1 MESNAMNLRRL
12 NHVVALADT
21 LHFARAAEAAHL
33 SQPAFSRS
41 IQAIEGDLGIRLFDR
56 DVGDVRPTRAGE
68 FVIER
73 ARKLLFEARCLQRD
87 VDLYRDSQLG
97 DTAFGVGPL
106 LTATLMPRA
115 LVALRRQHPQV
126 ALRMEVGNWVQLLES
141 LRTENIEFFAADV
154 RDMPRDAALDIQ
166 LIGGQPANLYVR
178 AGHPL
183 AGREHTLQEVWA
195 YGLAAPK
202 LLSPSTV
209 ELAALLG
216 LPEGQE
222 ATIALECD
230 NYGMLKTVALT
241 TDTVLGATNAAVR
254 EELES
259 GALVRLVVQGWLSP
273 PSSTGIVRLR
283 GRTSS
288 PAAKAAIA
296 AIVRAAGEINV

>member
-1 MESNAMNLRRL
+1 MNLRRL

-41 IQAIEGDLGIRLFDR
+41 IQAIESELGIRLFDR
-56 DVGDVRPTRAGE
+56 DVGDVRATPAGE

-97 DTAFGVGPL
+97 ETAFGVGPL
-106 LTATLMPRA
+106 LTATLMPRV
-115 LVALRRQHPQV
+115 LVALRRQHPRV

-154 RDMPRDAALDIQ
+154 RDMPSRDAALDIQ

-178 AGHPL
+178 ADHPL
-183 AGREHTLQEVWA
+183 VGRKHTLQEVWA
-195 YGLAAPK
+195 YGLAVPK

-241 TDTVLGATNAAVR
+241 TDTVLGATDAAVR

-259 GALVRLVVQGWLSP
+259 GALFRLVVQGWLSP

-288 PAAKAAIA
+288 PAANVAIA

>member
-1 MESNAMNLRRL
+1 MERNAMDLRRL
-12 NHVVALADT
+12 KHVVALADT
-21 LHFARAAEAAHL
+21 LHFARAAEAVHL

-41 IQAIEGDLGIRLFDR
+41 IQAIESDLGIRLFD
-56 DVGDVRPTRAGE
+56 
-68 FVIER
+68 
-73 ARKLLFEARCLQRD
+73 
-87 VDLYRDSQLG
+87 RDSQLG

-126 ALRMEVGNWVQLLES
+126 ALRMEVGNSVQLLES
-141 LRTENIEFFAADV
+141 LRTESTEFFAADV

-183 AGREHTLQEVWA
+183 TGREHTLQEVWA
-195 YGLAAPK
+195 YGLAVPM

-241 TDTVLGATNAAVR
+241 TDTVLGATDAAVR
-254 EELES
+254 EELKS

-283 GRTSS
+283 GRTLS

>member
-1 MESNAMNLRRL
+1 MDLRRL

-41 IQAIEGDLGIRLFDR
+41 IQAIESDLGIRLFDR
-56 DVGDVRPTRAGE
+56 DVGDVRPTPAGE

-87 VDLYRDSQLG
+87 VDLYRDSRLG
-97 DTAFGVGPL
+97 DTPFGVGPL

-166 LIGGQPANLYVR
+166 LIGGSRPTSMCGQAIRWLGASTR
-178 AGHPL
+178 CRKS
-183 AGREHTLQEVWA
+183 GR
-195 YGLAAPK
+195 
-202 LLSPSTV
+202 
-209 ELAALLG
+209 
-216 LPEGQE
+216 
-222 ATIALECD
+222 
-230 NYGMLKTVALT
+230 
-241 TDTVLGATNAAVR
+241 TVLR
-254 EELES
+254 YRS
-259 GALVRLVVQGWLSP
+259 C
-273 PSSTGIVRLR
+273 
-283 GRTSS
+283 
-288 PAAKAAIA
+288 
-296 AIVRAAGEINV
+296 

>member
-1 MESNAMNLRRL
+1 MA
-12 NHVVALADT
+12 ALA
-21 LHFARAAEAAHL
+21 A
-33 SQPAFSRS
+33 
-41 IQAIEGDLGIRLFDR
+41 GDKVL
-56 DVGDVRPTRAGE
+56 P
-68 FVIER
+68 
-73 ARKLLFEARCLQRD
+73 RKRTMPVLD
-87 VDLYRDSQLG
+87 GGDSQLG

-126 ALRMEVGNWVQLLES
+126 ALRMEVGNWEQLLES

-166 LIGGQPANLYVR
+166 LIGGQPADLYVR

-195 YGLAAPK
+195 YGLAVPK
-202 LLSPSTV
+202 LLSPSRV
-209 ELAALLG
+209 DLAALLG
-216 LPEGQE
+216 LPEGQGP
-222 ATIALECD
+222 TIALECD
-230 NYGMLKTVALT
+230 NYGLLKTVALT

-259 GALVRLVVQGWLSP
+259 GALVRLVVHGWLSP

>member
-1 MESNAMNLRRL
+1 MESNAMDLRRL

-21 LHFARAAEAAHL
+21 LHFARAAEATHL

-41 IQAIEGDLGIRLFDR
+41 IQAIESNLRIGLFDR
-56 DVGDVRPTRAGE
+56 DVGDVRPTPAGE

-97 DTAFGVGPL
+97 DTPFGIGPL

-115 LVALRRQHPQV
+115 LVALRRQHPQL

-154 RDMPRDAALDIQ
+154 RDMPRDAALDIE

-183 AGREHTLQEVWA
+183 AGREHTLKEVWA
-195 YGLAAPK
+195 YGLAVPK
-202 LLSPSTV
+202 LPSKV
-209 ELAALLG
+209 ELAALLD

-230 NYGMLKTVALT
+230 NYGMLKTVALS
-241 TDTVLGATNAAVR
+241 TDTVLGATNAAGR

-259 GALVRLVVQGWLSP
+259 GTLVRLVVHGWLSP
-273 PSSTGIVRLR
+273 PSTTGIVRLR
-283 GRTSS
+283 GRTLS

>member
-1 MESNAMNLRRL
+1 MMDLRRL
-12 NHVVALADT
+12 NHVVVLADT

-41 IQAIEGDLGIRLFDR
+41 IQAIESDLGIRLFDR
-56 DVGDVRPTRAGE
+56 DGGDVRATPAGE

-97 DTAFGVGPL
+97 DTPFGVGPL

-141 LRTENIEFFAADV
+141 LRTESIEFFAADV
-154 RDMPRDAALDIQ
+154 RDMPSRDAALDIQ

-195 YGLAAPK
+195 YGLAVPK

-241 TDTVLGATNAAVR
+241 TDTVLGATDAAVQ

-296 AIVRAAGEINV
+296 AIVQAAGEINV

>member
-1 MESNAMNLRRL
+1 MDLRRL
-12 NHVVALADT
+12 SHVVALADT

-41 IQAIEGDLGIRLFDR
+41 IQAIEADLRIRLFDR
-56 DVGDVRPTRAGE
+56 DVGDVRPTPAGE

-87 VDLYRDSQLG
+87 VDLYRDSKLG

-106 LTATLMPRA
+106 LTATLMPHA
-115 LVALRRQHPQV
+115 LVALRRQYPQV

-141 LRTENIEFFAADV
+141 LRSENIEFFAADV
-154 RDMPRDAALDIQ
+154 RDMSRDAALDIQ

-195 YGLAAPK
+195 YGLAAPT
-202 LLSPSTV
+202 LLSPSTI
-209 ELAALLG
+209 ELATLLG
-216 LPEGQE
+216 LPVGQE

-241 TDTVLGATNAAVR
+241 TNTVLGATDAAVR
-254 EELES
+254 EELAS
-259 GALVRLVVQGWLSP
+259 GALVRLVVQGWVSP
-273 PSSTGIVRLR
+273 PSSTGIVRLQ

-288 PAAKAAIA
+288 PAAIAAIA
-296 AIVRAAGEINV
+296 AIARAAGEINV

>member
-1 MESNAMNLRRL
+1 M
-12 NHVVALADT
+12 
-21 LHFARAAEAAHL
+21 
-33 SQPAFSRS
+33 
-41 IQAIEGDLGIRLFDR
+41 
-56 DVGDVRPTRAGE
+56 
-68 FVIER
+68 
-73 ARKLLFEARCLQRD
+73 
-87 VDLYRDSQLG
+87 DLYRDNQLG

-195 YGLAAPK
+195 YGLAVPK
-202 LLSPSTV
+202 LLSPSKL

-273 PSSTGIVRLR
+273 PSTTGIVRLR